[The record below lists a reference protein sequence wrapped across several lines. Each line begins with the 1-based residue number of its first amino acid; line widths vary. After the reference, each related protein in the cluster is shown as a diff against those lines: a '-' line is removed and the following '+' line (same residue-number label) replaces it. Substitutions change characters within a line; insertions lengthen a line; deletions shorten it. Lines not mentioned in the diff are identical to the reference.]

1 MAIATAMKKKTT
13 LTSYDDL
20 SPEIK
25 AIMDRAV
32 RTARNQ
38 YWCDRFKEY
47 APGIF
52 GVSENDVVDSDGL
65 SCKGYDRE
73 GYNKEGF
80 HHATGYNREGFD
92 SGGYNKT
99 GYDKDG
105 YDRNGNNKAG
115 LDRLG
120 RDKYRYDAN
129 GFDQDGYDHTGNR
142 RRASRDWYAK
152 QAARPAEE
160 FVFDYYGLKR
170 PAPAKKTTTP
180 KVTTKDTGLGVPRV
194 ATSATRARKT
204 Y

>member
-1 MAIATAMKKKTT
+1 MATTTKSKTA
-13 LTSYDDL
+13 LVSYDDL

-38 YWCDRFKEY
+38 YWCDRFKEF

-80 HHATGYNREGFD
+80 NREGWSREGFNT
-92 SGGYNKT
+92 SGFNKA

-105 YDRNGNNKAG
+105 YDRFGLNKKG
-115 LDRLG
+115 VDRLG
-120 RDKYRYDAN
+120 RDKYRFDPE
-129 GFDQDGYDHTGNR
+129 GFDQDGYDYSGQR
-142 RRASRDWYAK
+142 RRASREWYTK
-152 QAARPAEE
+152 QAARPEGD
-160 FVFDYYGLKR
+160 FVYDLYGHKR
-170 PAPAKKTTTP
+170 PPTRATTKADAGQGVP
-180 KVTTKDTGLGVPRV
+180 KV
-194 ATSATRARKT
+194 ATRASRAKT
-204 Y
+204 GGGY

>member
-38 YWCDRFKEY
+38 YWCDRFKEF

-65 SCKGYDRE
+65 SCKGYDRNGYNKDGFNLE
-73 GYNKEGF
+73 GWNKEGF
-80 HHATGYNREGFD
+80 N
-92 SGGYNKT
+92 SSGYNKS

-105 YDRNGNNKAG
+105 FDARGVNKAG
-115 LDRLG
+115 LDRQG
-120 RDKYRYDAN
+120 RDKYRYDT
-129 GFDQDGYDHTGNR
+129 QGYDQEGYDSTGQ
-142 RRASRDWYAK
+142 RARKTREWYTK
-152 QAARPAEE
+152 QAARPAED
-160 FVFDYYGLKR
+160 FVYDYYGTKR
-170 PAPAKKTTTP
+170 PVPRKTTAA